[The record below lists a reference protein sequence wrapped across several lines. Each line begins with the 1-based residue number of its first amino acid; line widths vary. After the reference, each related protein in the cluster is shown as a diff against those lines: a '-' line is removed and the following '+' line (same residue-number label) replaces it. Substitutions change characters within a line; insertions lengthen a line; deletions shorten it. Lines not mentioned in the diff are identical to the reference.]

1 MNPFILAGGALL
13 VDALLGDPATPLH
26 PTRLMGRLAAA
37 VERVARRDTRRD
49 VGREASGAAPETASP
64 DGPRAGLGLVARGAL
79 AWACV
84 VGLSVAAA
92 ALILWLARLAGAA
105 LGGAI
110 DGALKAGAA
119 AAGDAAAAA
128 ARGALIGEGLA
139 AVLLVY
145 VSMAP
150 RDLARH
156 ALRVR
161 RALRDGGL
169 GEGRRAVS
177 MIVGRDVERLDESG
191 VVRACVESVAESA
204 VDGVVAPLFWALV
217 LGPLGAVAYRA
228 INTLDSSWGYRD
240 ERYLLFGRVAARA
253 DDAANWLPARL
264 GFLAA
269 ILAALVLGRDAGGAA
284 RIGWR
289 DRRKHESPNAAWLEA
304 CFAGALRIRL
314 GGPAWYG
321 GERLGKPCLGDDL
334 RPVEIADIERAVAL
348 MYATAL
354 VFAAVGAG
362 IAALVSQLVAR

>member
-1 MNPFILAGGALL
+1 MSPFILVGGALL
-13 VDALLGDPATPLH
+13 VDALLGDPETPLH
-26 PTRLMGRLAAA
+26 PVRLMGRLAAA
-37 VERVARRDTRRD
+37 VEGAARRAARP
-49 VGREASGAAPETASP
+49 AAPEA
-64 DGPRAGLGLVARGAL
+64 GPRGTGGLVLRGAL

-84 VGLSVAAA
+84 VGLSAGAA

-110 DGALKAGAA
+110 GGGTAAGAA
-119 AAGDAAAAA
+119 AS
-128 ARGALIGEGLA
+128 GALIGEGLA

-145 VSMAP
+145 VSIAP

-161 RALRDGGL
+161 RALRDDGL
-169 GEGRRAVS
+169 DAGRRAVS
-177 MIVGRDVERLDESG
+177 MIVGRDVERLDEAG

-217 LGPLGAVAYRA
+217 FGPIGAVAYRA

-240 ERYLLFGRVAARA
+240 ERYLHFGRVAARA

-269 ILAALVLGRDAGGAA
+269 ILAALVLGRDAGGAT

-304 CFAGALRIRL
+304 CFAGALRVRL

-321 GERLGKPCLGDDL
+321 GERLEKPFLGDDL
-334 RPVEIADIERAVAL
+334 RPVEAADIGRSVAL

-354 VFAAVGAG
+354 IFAAAG
-362 IAALVSQLVAR
+362 GGLATLLASILAR